1 MDWKTFNPLTW
12 TPEHWA
18 GPVPFGLGEQ
28 RPNNYL
34 EMTRAMWESRDNL
47 EYAWKVLNE
56 GVCDGCALGTSG
68 LKDFTL
74 EGPHLCNI
82 RLRLLR
88 LNTVGQMD
96 TELLWDVVRL
106 EGKSSAELR
115 ELGRLPYPMLRKRGQ
130 SGFRR
135 VSWNAA
141 QTLMA
146 EKIRSSAPERL
157 GFFLTSRGMPN
168 EGYYGVQKAVR
179 AMGTNSIDNAARVCH
194 APSTVALKETVGVA
208 ATTCSYTDWLESDL
222 IVFIGSNVAT
232 NQPVATKYLHYAKKA
247 GAKVVCINPYLEPGM
262 ERYWVPSLP
271 ESALFGT
278 KIADEFFQV
287 NIGGDSAF
295 LNGALKHLLEHNL
308 EDKVFI
314 QDHTE
319 GFAEL
324 KDHLQVLEWADLER
338 ASGCSR
344 AEMGRFGQQLG
355 EAKKAVLVWSMGIT
369 QHTCGEDNVR
379 TIVNLAL
386 AKGFVGRG
394 GCGLMPI
401 RGHSG
406 VQGGGEMGAYTTALP
421 GGKPLTEE
429 NIAALE
435 QEYGFP
441 LPRAKGLNAVEMLD
455 AAYEGKLDF
464 LFSAGGNFLEV
475 MPEPRYV
482 RQALERV
489 TLRVHMDLVV
499 TPQMLLEGHGDV
511 LLLPAQTRY
520 EMEGGVTETSTER
533 RILFSPHIPGHRIG
547 EAQPEYQVLADLA
560 CRVKPELEGKLKF
573 RGTPAMREEIARVV
587 PFYDGIQKL
596 EKKGDQIQ
604 YGGRHLC
611 VDGQFP
617 TVSGRGRFSVVQPF
631 DSALPAGEFRVT
643 TRRGKQFNSMVHEKK
658 DAITGASR
666 DSVMMSE
673 SDARA
678 QGLQNGDR
686 VQLESAKGKLAGRVF
701 IAPLKPGNLE
711 VHWPEGNVLLD
722 YGRRSSESGVP
733 DYNATVRLEKLV

>member
-74 EGPHLCNI
+74 KGPHLCNI

-489 TLRVHMDLVV
+489 TLRVHMDLVI

-560 CRVKPELEGKLKF
+560 CQVKPELEGKLKF

-673 SDARA
+673 SDAQA

>member
-1 MDWKTFNPLTW
+1 MDWKSFNPLTW

-18 GPVPFGLGEQ
+18 SPIPFGFGEQ

-47 EYAWKVLNE
+47 EYAWKVLND

-68 LKDFTL
+68 LVDYTL

-96 TELLWDVVRL
+96 TELLWDVIRL
-106 EGKSSAELR
+106 EGKSSTELR
-115 ELGRLPYPMLRKRGQ
+115 ELGRLPYPMLRKHGQ

-135 VSWNAA
+135 VSWDQA

-146 EKIRSSAPERL
+146 DKIRSSNPERL

-194 APSTVALKETVGVA
+194 APSTVALKETIGVA

-247 GAKVVCINPYLEPGM
+247 GARVVCINPYLEPGM

-295 LNGALKHLLEHNL
+295 LSGALKHLLEQGL
-308 EDKVFI
+308 EDRAFI
-314 QDHTE
+314 EAHTE

-324 KDHLQVLEWADLER
+324 EEHLKVLEWADLER
-338 ASGCSR
+338 ASGTAR
-344 AEMGRFGQQLG
+344 AAMQSFGQQLG
-355 EAKKAVLVWSMGIT
+355 EARKAVLVWSMGIT

-379 TIVNLAL
+379 AIVNLAL
-386 AKGFVGRG
+386 SRGFVGRD
-394 GCGLMPI
+394 GCGLTPI

-421 GGKPLTEE
+421 GGKPLTED
-429 NIAALE
+429 NITALE
-435 QEYGFP
+435 HEYGFA
-441 LPRAKGLNAVEMLD
+441 LPRAKGLNAVEMID
-455 AAYEGKLDF
+455 AAHAGELDF

-475 MPEPRYV
+475 MPEPRFV
-482 RQALERV
+482 REALERLP
-489 TLRVHMDLVV
+489 LRVHMDLVV
-499 TPQMLLEGHGDV
+499 TPQMLLETEGDV

-533 RILFSPHIPGHRIG
+533 RILFSPHIPGHSIG
-547 EAQPEYQVLADLA
+547 EARPEYQVLLELA
-560 CRVKPELEGKLKF
+560 CRVKPELKGQLEF
-573 RGTPAMREEIARVV
+573 RGTPAMRQEIARVV
-587 PFYDGIQKL
+587 PFYAGIEAL

-617 TVSGRGRFSVVQPF
+617 TSSGRGRFSVVHPF
-631 DSALPAGEFRVT
+631 DSALQAGQYRVT
-643 TRRGKQFNSMVHEKK
+643 TRRGKQFNSMVHEQK

-666 DSVMMSE
+666 DSILMSAFDAQARGLKNGDPVRLE
-673 SDARA
+673 SDK
-678 QGLQNGDR
+678 GT
-686 VQLESAKGKLAGRVF
+686 LEGTVF
-701 IAPLKPGNLE
+701 LAPLKPGNLE

-733 DYNATVRLEKLV
+733 DYNAVVRLERV